1 MPPQDVQGMPLSST
15 TISVEWDSPPEEVL
29 YGILRGYR
37 IRYVPMDGT
46 NTPNFEMTGR
56 LITSTT
62 LVNLSEFTNYSIEVT
77 AITIDDGPYS
87 DPIFIRTDP
96 DGN

>member
-15 TISVEWDSPPEEVL
+15 TISVEWDSPPEEFL

-37 IRYVPMDGT
+37 IHYIPMDGT
-46 NTPNFEMTGR
+46 NTPNFEMTG

-62 LVNLSEFTNYSIEVT
+62 LENLSEFTNYSIEV
-77 AITIDDGPYS
+77 AAVTIGGGPYS
-87 DPIFIRTDP
+87 NPIFIQTDP

>member
-1 MPPQDVQGMPLSST
+1 MPPQDVQGMNLSST
-15 TISVEWDSPPEEVL
+15 TISVEWESPPEEFL
-29 YGILRGYR
+29 YGILTGYR

-46 NTPNFEMTGR
+46 NTPSFEMTG

-62 LVNLSEFTNYSIEVT
+62 LENLLEFTNYSIEVT
-77 AITIDDGPYS
+77 AVTVGDGPYS